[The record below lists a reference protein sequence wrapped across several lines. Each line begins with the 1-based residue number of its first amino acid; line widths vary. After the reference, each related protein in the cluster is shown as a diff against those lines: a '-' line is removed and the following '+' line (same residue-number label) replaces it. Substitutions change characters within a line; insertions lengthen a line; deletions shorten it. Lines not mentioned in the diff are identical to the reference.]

1 MRLKWTRRALNQL
14 VAAQDYIAQ
23 DNPTA
28 AHEIGQR
35 IHEALTLLLT
45 QPEMARPGR
54 IAGTREWVVDHT
66 PYFIVYRITSDTLE
80 VLRVIHG
87 KQDWPPTRRR

>member
-14 VAAQDYIAQ
+14 VAAQDYIAE
-23 DNPTA
+23 DNPAA

-35 IHEALTLLLT
+35 IHDALALLLT
-45 QPEMARPGR
+45 QPEMARLGR
-54 IAGTREWVVDHT
+54 IAGTHEWVVDHT
-66 PYFIVYRITSDTLE
+66 PYFIVYRIQGDTLQ

-87 KQDWPPTRRR
+87 KQDWPPGR

>member
-1 MRLKWTRRALNQL
+1 
-14 VAAQDYIAQ
+14 
-23 DNPTA
+23 
-28 AHEIGQR
+28 
-35 IHEALTLLLT
+35 
-45 QPEMARPGR
+45 MARPGR